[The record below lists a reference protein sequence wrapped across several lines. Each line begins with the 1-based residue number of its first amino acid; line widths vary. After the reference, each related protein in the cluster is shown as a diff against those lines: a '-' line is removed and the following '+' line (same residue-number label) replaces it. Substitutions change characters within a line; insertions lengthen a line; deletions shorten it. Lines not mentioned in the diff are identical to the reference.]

1 MVSLTTKR
9 RGGPR
14 AALAVDAAKVNVRRP
29 KVKVKCIDKAF
40 KCKAGS
46 RFGILKQRLG
56 FGECHVFMSSQ
67 ENMDKVMLEFK

>member
-56 FGECHVFMSSQ
+56 FVNAMCLRSQ